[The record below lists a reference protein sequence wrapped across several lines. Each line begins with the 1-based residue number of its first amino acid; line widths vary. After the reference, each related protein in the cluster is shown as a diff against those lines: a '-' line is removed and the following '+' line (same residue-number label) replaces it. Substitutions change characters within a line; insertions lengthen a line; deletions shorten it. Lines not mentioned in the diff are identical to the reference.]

1 MEAKMK
7 WNLSRRQSIAQQFN
21 SESYKQQDSRR
32 YGQLTAIKFLLR
44 QGIALRGH
52 VEKEGNL
59 YQLLSAWTK
68 NNDVAKSWIGVGK
81 YMSHDIINELVT
93 IMGQKVL
100 HEILS
105 KIKGQNPQWYAII
118 EDEATDVNYT
128 EQFNVSIG
136 FVDDDY
142 VISEDAI
149 GLTNLHTCAETI
161 YSVIKDLLLR
171 CALPLS
177 LCRGQAYDG
186 AAVMKGIRS
195 GVATRIKKDTPQAL
209 PVHCLA
215 HSLNLCLQDAGR
227 NIKLLRDAI
236 DIVREIAQLINYSPK
251 RKHLFS
257 EKLLDS
263 ETPGIKPLCPT
274 TWTARTSAIEAVIRD
289 NI

>member
-1 MEAKMK
+1 MTAYV
-7 WNLSRRQSIAQQFN
+7 WAISGYA
-21 SESYKQQDSRR
+21 
-32 YGQLTAIKFLLR
+32 AIKFLLR
-44 QGIALRGH
+44 QGITLRGH

-128 EQFNVSIG
+128 EQFNVSIR

-149 GLTNLHTCAETI
+149 GLTNLPNTCAETI

-263 ETPGIKPLCPT
+263 ETPGIKPVCPT
-274 TWTARTSAIEAVIRD
+274 RWTARTSAIEAVIRD